1 MFNTINSIEH
11 LSTESDVEGE
21 KKSAV
26 KGESLDLKHDESAVK
41 DESPDLKHNTRVQLR
56 VNTWI

>member
-1 MFNTINSIEH
+1 MFNTIDSIEH
-11 LSTESDVEGE
+11 PSTESAVKCE
-21 KKSAV
+21 KESAV

-41 DESPDLKHNTRVQLR
+41 DESPDLKHDMRVQSR